1 MNANFERI
9 AKDLVTQLS
18 TRFPSMRKETIDSK
32 PIDGRNFRDQDTRK
46 LSFDYTDD
54 RNGEKLTNVSISLSD
69 ADEKPAMSVLWSKNP
84 RDESWMDFLDELS
97 DFAQTHGLDFDLQNP
112 SQSNLDK
119 RDPIGEG
126 RMTES
131 RLSGTSKTSYQD
143 IGEAKIIV
151 RHSSPVNYNAPNGRT
166 QHIDSIFIENA
177 AGERFKYPYKHL
189 NGARALAEHIKNGGT
204 PYDAIGSHITGLSE
218 ELAGLRKFKG
228 YVGRNAALGEAMGD
242 ITSKVMERIEEVKR
256 EIHSL
261 QRPAYYSHF
270 AENFE
275 ARESQNIPEEIM
287 NDWIDRLTIRTFN
300 EEMKSVFPFI
310 YNLVGENNL
319 PVKELSADD
328 LLGEEY
334 EEDNNYQD
342 SLKDSIE
349 SQFERAIDSIVQED
363 DDLYKED
370 EVGEQ
375 AMQTLKDLFKQ
386 ELPIGT
392 NGSNVTSSLRGTIDN
407 NKLDRAFELL
417 ADLGLDELDARPII
431 SAFLK
436 SYDSENDTD
445 LATTLGFDTEGAPE
459 EPAAEAPPE
468 AAAVPPEAA
477 PADAAAVPPEA
488 AAVPPEAAAVPPE
501 AAPAPAAPVAE
512 TSEDYVDSQPRNKS
526 NVAEKLFGD
535 IKERVSGF
543 FNSNEGT
550 MTIGE
555 EGFVTKMCK
564 ELKEK
569 YNIEP
574 GSSKAD
580 KFDGM
585 VERACHSVMEK
596 YKAHNAAKQEHD
608 RMMEL
613 AGLQTNEGV
622 WDSIKGAVGGAI
634 DGAKAG
640 WSAGQTPK
648 VPTTPE
654 EIKAFQQANGLKP
667 DGIAGKL
674 TKAKMKE
681 KGLVPAVQTATPTPA
696 APTPAAT
703 GTTSTS
709 SNTSVQ
715 GTMKMGKPD
724 GPITFNGTVVNPGDP
739 RYAAASQAL
748 IQAQGRAQNFRSRN
762 DQNVEKNLAASG
774 APVQQGASQ
783 ARDRDFEESM
793 RRITTLAG
801 LR

>member
-270 AENFE
+270 AENFQ
-275 ARESQNIPEEIM
+275 ARTAQSIPEEIM

-310 YNLVGENNL
+310 YNLVGETNL
-319 PVKELSADD
+319 PVRNLSADD
-328 LLGEEY
+328 LLGEVTDQEI
-334 EEDNNYQD
+334 EKSLSQGGIDPTPEQMQDPEWLAAHGLEDPSQYQD
-342 SLKDSIE
+342 QSAEADAFNDALIQADQQGKTVFTFKGKNYLVKNDMYGQGGTSQDPTPISDSYNPNSLAT
-349 SQFERAIDSIVQED
+349 QFENVLDSIVRED

-392 NGSNVTSSLRGTIDN
+392 NGNNVTSSLRGTIDN
-407 NKLDRAFELL
+407 NKLDKAFELL

-436 SYDSENDTD
+436 SYDSENETD
-445 LATTLGFDTEGAPE
+445 LATTLGFDAEGAP
-459 EPAAEAPPE
+459 PADPA
-468 AAAVPPEAA
+468 AA
-477 PADAAAVPPEA
+477 PADPAAAPADPAAAPADPAAAPVDPAAAPVDPAAAPVDPAAAPVDPAAVP
-488 AAVPPEAAAVPPE
+488 
-501 AAPAPAAPVAE
+501 PAPAAPVAE

-596 YKAHNAAKQEHD
+596 YKAHNAAKQQHD

-613 AGLQTNEGV
+613 AGSKPVHNATE
-622 WDSIKGAVGGAI
+622 A
-634 DGAKAG
+634 
-640 WSAGQTPK
+640 
-648 VPTTPE
+648 
-654 EIKAFQQANGLKP
+654 IKARVAQRNNQQVEENAELSAMLK
-667 DGIAGKL
+667 I
-674 TKAKMKE
+674 
-681 KGLVPAVQTATPTPA
+681 
-696 APTPAAT
+696 
-703 GTTSTS
+703 
-709 SNTSVQ
+709 
-715 GTMKMGKPD
+715 
-724 GPITFNGTVVNPGDP
+724 
-739 RYAAASQAL
+739 
-748 IQAQGRAQNFRSRN
+748 
-762 DQNVEKNLAASG
+762 
-774 APVQQGASQ
+774 
-783 ARDRDFEESM
+783 
-793 RRITTLAG
+793 AG